1 MPYVLIP
8 DMKNHGGARLIV
20 NGRKCSMSSVRAYA
34 EYNNLVYG
42 DDRDADA
49 AVAKAIA
56 RGHDLYWI
64 NLESSVICADPGYYE
79 REEAKWADAPRIS
92 VGDVVE
98 FEGKL
103 FEIKPAF
110 NGNFSP
116 VAI

>member
-1 MPYVLIP
+1 
-8 DMKNHGGARLIV
+8 
-20 NGRKCSMSSVRAYA
+20 
-34 EYNNLVYG
+34 
-42 DDRDADA
+42 
-49 AVAKAIA
+49 VAKAIA

-103 FEIKPAF
+103 FEIKPTF
-110 NGNFSP
+110 NGNFKP